1 MNQTESELQTLSHYL
16 VEMNVC
22 PAASKLLLVGGPNE
36 MTKFTLPPKTHP
48 NAAIIYEE
56 CRTSVRHTALIKY
69 LYI

>member
-1 MNQTESELQTLSHYL
+1 MD
-16 VEMNVC
+16 VC

-36 MTKFTLPPKTHP
+36 MKKFTLPPKTHP

-56 CRTSVRHTALIKY
+56 CCTSVRHTALIKN